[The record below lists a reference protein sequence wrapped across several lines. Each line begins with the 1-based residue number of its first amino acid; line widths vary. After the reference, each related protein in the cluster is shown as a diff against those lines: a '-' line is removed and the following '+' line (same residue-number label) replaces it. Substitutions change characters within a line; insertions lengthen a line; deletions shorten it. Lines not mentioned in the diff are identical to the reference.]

1 MLFFVTFSF
10 TVSGDKIIKARKLDM
25 PKKINFE
32 LWFEILVELNFFL
45 VRLKPLLHILFV
57 TFLTTSPIFPKTHI
71 FKCTQNGVV
80 PYTVKN
86 PKSELHPSGVY
97 IVNFD
102 HI

>member
-45 VRLKPLLHILFV
+45 VRLKPVLLIF
-57 TFLTTSPIFPKTHI
+57 TFCNFFDNISYLS
-71 FKCTQNGVV
+71 QNT
-80 PYTVKN
+80 Y
-86 PKSELHPSGVY
+86 
-97 IVNFD
+97 F
-102 HI
+102 